1 MAFAQKLFT
10 SLQNYNNPD
19 TRIGELNRIW
29 YDSNT
34 NVFRIQLDK
43 TTPGGTII
51 GFSGVTYKGLYNVT
65 TNTPAI
71 SDATGLAGWEY
82 TVLGSGTRNFGNGP
96 IVMQDGDLL
105 IHNGLHYDLIPGPR
119 TQLQA
124 NWTETNSSLASFIL
138 NKPTLLN
145 TVTPNTL
152 NSTTHIVGNISG
164 DTLTLSTDATPNNT
178 PSTIVVRDAN
188 GSINVNGWV
197 VRALTTTVNYSLN
210 SDDYWIGTL
219 AKGLTITLPNAS
231 NGAVNGRQYQIADA
245 LHSGNPGTNIAA
257 QSPTVIVGNQ
267 PSQQSQITICTY
279 VNGYWYCC

>member
-29 YDSNT
+29 YDSVN

-71 SDATGLAGWEY
+71 SDATGLAGFEW
-82 TVLGSGTRNFGNGP
+82 TVSGSGTRNFGNGP

-105 IHNGLHYDLIPGPR
+105 IHNGSHYDLIPGPR

-124 NWTETNSSLASFIL
+124 NWTETNSSLVSFIL
-138 NKPTLLN
+138 NKPVLA
-145 TVTPNTL
+145 TVATSGSYSDLTNKPTIPAVQIQSDWNQTNNVSLDYIKNKPNLTIQ
-152 NSTTHIVGNISG
+152 STRLVT
-164 DTLTLSTDATPNNT
+164 TATYLAT
-178 PSTIVVRDAN
+178 TSDYYI
-188 GSINVNGWV
+188 GVN
-197 VRALTTTVNYSLN
+197 RAGTV
-210 SDDYWIGTL
+210 
-219 AKGLTITLPNAS
+219 AITLPTPGDGYELAIKDESGACATYPISIVGTIDNDAGGATLS
-231 NGAVNGRQYQIADA
+231 INNGA
-245 LHSGNPGTNIAA
+245 LHLIYRSGWRI
-257 QSPTVIVGNQ
+257 I
-267 PSQQSQITICTY
+267 
-279 VNGYWYCC
+279 